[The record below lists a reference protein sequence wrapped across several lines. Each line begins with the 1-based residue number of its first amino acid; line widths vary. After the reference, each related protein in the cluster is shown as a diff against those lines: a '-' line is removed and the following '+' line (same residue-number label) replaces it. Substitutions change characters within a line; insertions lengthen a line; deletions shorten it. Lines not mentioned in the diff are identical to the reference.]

1 MTKLLSQI
9 SGVITMITTPSD
21 IRINAR
27 LSGEDAAR
35 FQELLERSGLSASD
49 LLRDALREY
58 HTSRARPARDTLA
71 LLAGYI
77 GAGEG
82 PEDLSAHYKSYLT
95 ETLENKIPLSVQEPR
110 HDSYR

>member
-1 MTKLLSQI
+1 MTS
-9 SGVITMITTPSD
+9 TTSD

-27 LSGEDAAR
+27 LSGADAAR
-35 FQELLERSGLSASD
+35 FQELLEISGLSTSD

-58 HTSRARPARDTLA
+58 HASHARPARDALT

-82 PEDLSAHYKSYLT
+82 PEDLSARYKDYLS
-95 ETLENKIPLSVQEPR
+95 EALEEKIPLSVQEP

>member
-1 MTKLLSQI
+1 MTSA
-9 SGVITMITTPSD
+9 D

-27 LSGEDAAR
+27 LTGPDAAR
-35 FQELLERSGLSASD
+35 FQELLDRSGGSASD

-58 HTSRARPARDTLA
+58 HAAHVRPRRDPLD

-82 PEDLSAHYKSYLT
+82 PEDLSASYKDYLT
-95 ETLENKIPLSVQEPR
+95 EALEHKLPLRVQEP
-110 HDSYR
+110 HDPD

>member
-1 MTKLLSQI
+1 M
-9 SGVITMITTPSD
+9 PSSAPTD

-35 FQELLERSGLSASD
+35 YQELLAKSGLSASD

-58 HTSRARPARDTLA
+58 HTAHVRPARDPMA

-77 GAGEG
+77 GSGDG
-82 PEDLSAHYKSYLT
+82 PEDLSARYKQYLT
-95 ETLENKIPLSVQEPR
+95 EALEGKIPLSVQEPGAAHR
-110 HDSYR
+110 